1 MYHTYVCM
9 YVRTYVRT
17 YVCMCVCV
25 YVCMCVCIR
34 CYNMLQ
40 IFTNMVLQIL
50 TIPNLEF
57 RVSLNHPL
65 KNKIV
70 NPKPSSYIGVGY
82 SHFRKA
88 HTI

>member
-1 MYHTYVCM
+1 
-9 YVRTYVRT
+9 
-17 YVCMCVCV
+17 
-25 YVCMCVCIR
+25 
-34 CYNMLQ
+34 
-40 IFTNMVLQIL
+40 MVLQIL

-82 SHFRKA
+82 SRFRKA
-88 HTI
+88 LYIYVYIYTICAL

>member
-1 MYHTYVCM
+1 
-9 YVRTYVRT
+9 
-17 YVCMCVCV
+17 
-25 YVCMCVCIR
+25 
-34 CYNMLQ
+34 
-40 IFTNMVLQIL
+40 MVLQIL

-88 HTI
+88 LHIYMYIYIYTLYMPYNYVLTL

>member
-1 MYHTYVCM
+1 
-9 YVRTYVRT
+9 
-17 YVCMCVCV
+17 
-25 YVCMCVCIR
+25 
-34 CYNMLQ
+34 
-40 IFTNMVLQIL
+40 MVLQIL

-82 SHFRKA
+82 PHFRKA
-88 HTI
+88 LYIYICIYIYTIYAL